1 MSEVLWSDDELEF
14 HRSVSKR
21 VTNPQAE
28 WKTNDRVRHKHRI
41 FNLVSEDNNKN
52 KYILYQRQNLR
63 DFSDFSCGLSL
74 VQHGGRPVS
83 LIRYNGANHQHGD
96 ILYTCH
102 IHRATH
108 KALLEGRKIDW
119 YAHESSEY
127 QNLMGALWCIVRAC
141 NVRGMADKNL
151 AQLDIFS

>member
-52 KYILYQRQNLR
+52 TVQRQNR
-63 DFSDFSCGLSL
+63 DCMWSTAKLAFAVQATFS
-74 VQHGGRPVS
+74 
-83 LIRYNGANHQHGD
+83 
-96 ILYTCH
+96 
-102 IHRATH
+102 
-108 KALLEGRKIDW
+108 ALLGRQ
-119 YAHESSEY
+119 E
-127 QNLMGALWCIVRAC
+127 N
-141 NVRGMADKNL
+141 
-151 AQLDIFS
+151 